1 MIRSM
6 LMSVLC
12 LTGCATPD
20 PVPVIPAELTR
31 PVVVTCSVG
40 DTSRA
45 LGQCAIL
52 LRQGLNAANSKL
64 TEIGEIV
71 AGVR

>member
-1 MIRSM
+1 MNRSM
-6 LMSVLC
+6 LMSALF
-12 LTGCATPD
+12 LTACATPD
-20 PVPVIPAELTR
+20 PVLVVPAELTR
-31 PVVVTCSVG
+31 PVVVACPEG

-52 LRQGLNAANSKL
+52 LRQGLNTANSKL
-64 TEIGEIV
+64 SEIGEIV

>member
-1 MIRSM
+1 MIRLT

-12 LTGCATPD
+12 LTACATPD

-31 PVVVTCSVG
+31 PVAVTCPVG

-64 TEIGEIV
+64 AEIGAIMT
-71 AGVR
+71 GVQ